1 MQKNICLPIILLVI
15 FLFSNPVFAADPAVD
30 YLCEL
35 GTVYYKQGR
44 YEDALGEFNKALTLD
59 PQNETAK
66 TYINEIFKAQNPQSN
81 EVPPQVQSPQSNE
94 AVPQDSV
101 VPALTEDKTPDN
113 PVYPAQK
120 EINRRKAIED
130 AFGSAGGKDTNKNIK
145 PLYKKDEQGIDAGP
159 FKITGEMQLAVGV
172 TPQDF
177 IWKRAN
183 FDLNEK
189 FKSWRMTS
197 DAAFNNRFD
206 TYDPAIY
213 DYLNVNVDTKN
224 KEGLNFHTNITVD
237 PWSFTGKSSKFT
249 VPSSKG
255 ESVNLQLY
263 YWSNTGYIVNHTYP
277 TSLIGDTLNIPEIKV
292 KNGITD
298 PFTATS
304 TTSKVDF
311 NIPSVK
317 IDRQFQPM
325 RELWLDY
332 TNDQVKLRTFALGY
346 QDQAYSS
353 DDPMGITNHGIWWK
367 DSKWLRMYTPGTFNS
382 ADTPVSFVKG
392 KWDDS
397 LSFLSKDSTGKYLTG
412 LRGFS
417 FNFQPEESTSF
428 DTTVA
433 TPKHLWQDYGQVDNI
448 ISASRLKHYFTD
460 NFMLGGTFTSRFGF
474 LTDQDN
480 KVDSRNLVGGLDFG
494 YEFIEGL
501 KVQGEALTSKSN
513 YDMSNSTYKTDAQGN
528 AYYFSFIARY
538 PQKSIMN
545 LKYGYDEISMDKEE
559 SYLIKSKFYLSR
571 MDTNF
576 DSALSDY
583 HNTRQDTFWSR
594 HIHFRTPL
602 DYYSQGLTGSTTNWD
617 ELNATRIGDGID
629 IGRNTLGFRLETFL
643 ENRFYNLFDVRNVH
657 NVNGKFIE
665 NEVRDEAT
673 IKLTDKLTA
682 KVLGIYQKLPLTTT
696 GLDPFVYDGDTGEFF
711 TNGAVV
717 GGEDPSIKTGSLGLN
732 YDFFD
737 WLSVNGIYERT
748 NDYTLGYGDFP
759 RNVLRDDTSLFG
771 SFYQNDNFYRSILPF
786 LYDQNVFPQAPY
798 QFYNIF
804 KCGVRVALRND
815 LEAYI
820 DYTRNEYEAASL
832 VSDNM
837 NHVGLEI
844 AYMPVKKFGM
854 VFKYTY
860 SRCQDLDN
868 LIAGITKM
876 TVHHNFFTE
885 FRYLPSKD
893 DEFIMQYGVGDA
905 SSIGNLSSLDPY
917 GGSLLTLDTQ
927 HIIRAF
933 YRRRF

>member
-1 MQKNICLPIILLVI
+1 MQKNIFLPIIILVI
-15 FLFSNPVFAADPAVD
+15 FIFSTPVFAETQTADYICD
-30 YLCEL
+30 L
-35 GTVYYKQGR
+35 GATYYKEGR
-44 YEDALGEFNKALTLD
+44 YEEALVEFNDALALD
-59 PQNETAK
+59 PENITAK
-66 TYINEIFKAQNPQSN
+66 SYLNDIFKIQNPQ
-81 EVPPQVQSPQSNE
+81 PNE
-94 AVPQDSV
+94 AVPQDST
-101 VPALTEDKTPDN
+101 VPDLTENKTVDN
-113 PVYPAQK
+113 PVYPAPK
-120 EINRRKAIED
+120 EINREKAID
-130 AFGSAGGKDTNKNIK
+130 NAFGSVGGKNSNKDLK
-145 PLYKKDEQGIDAGP
+145 PLYKNVGKGIDAGP
-159 FKITGEMQLAVGV
+159 FKITGAMQLSVGA
-172 TPQDF
+172 TPDDF

-189 FKSWRMTS
+189 FKSWRPTS
-197 DAAFNNRFD
+197 NAGFNRTFN

-213 DYLNVNVDTKN
+213 DYLNVNVDTEN
-224 KEGLNFHTNITVD
+224 KQGLNFHTNITVD

-249 VPSSKG
+249 VSGTKG
-255 ESVNLQLY
+255 EAVNLQMY
-263 YWSNTGYIVNHTYP
+263 YWSNTGYIVNHTFP
-277 TSLIGDTLNIPEIKV
+277 TSLKGDTLDIPEIKV
-292 KNGITD
+292 KNGVTD

-304 TTSKVDF
+304 SASKAVF

-332 TNDQVKLRTFALGY
+332 ANDTVKLRTFALGY

-382 ADTPVSFVKG
+382 ADTPVVSFVKG

-397 LSFLSKDSTGKYLTG
+397 LSFLSKDSNGKYLTG

-417 FNFQPEESTSF
+417 FNFQPEEKTSF

-433 TPKHLWQDYGQVDNI
+433 TPKHLWQDYGEVDNL
-448 ISASRLKHYFTD
+448 ISASRLKHYFAD

-474 LTDQDN
+474 LTDQSN
-480 KVDSRNLVGGLDFG
+480 KLDSQNLVGGVDLG

-501 KVQGEALTSKSN
+501 KIQGEVLTSKSN
-513 YDMSNSTYKTDAQGN
+513 YDMSNSTYKTDSQGN
-528 AYYFSFIARY
+528 AYYFSFISRF
-538 PQKSIMN
+538 PQKSIMD
-545 LKYGYDEISMDKEE
+545 LKYGYDEISMAKDET
-559 SYLIKSKFYLSR
+559 YLLKSKFYLSR

-594 HIHFRTPL
+594 HIHFRKPM
-602 DYYSQGLTGSTTNWD
+602 DYYSQGLMGSSTNWD
-617 ELNATRIGDGID
+617 ELNATRIGDGMD

-643 ENRFYNLFDVRNVH
+643 ENWFYNLFDVRNVH
-657 NVNGKFIE
+657 NVNDKFIE
-665 NEVRDEAT
+665 NEVRDEVT
-673 IKLTDKLTA
+673 VKLTDKLTA
-682 KVLGIYQKLPLTTT
+682 KVLGLYQKLPKTTT
-696 GLDPFVYDGDTGEFF
+696 GVDPFVYDGDTGEFF
-711 TNGAVV
+711 TNSAVV
-717 GGEDPSIKTGSLGLN
+717 GGEDPTIKMGSLGLN

-737 WLSVNGIYERT
+737 WLSINGIYERT
-748 NDYTLGYGDFP
+748 NDYSLGYGDFP

-771 SFYQNDNFYRSILPF
+771 SYHQNDNLYRYIAPF
-786 LYDQNVFPQAPY
+786 LYSQNVFPQAPY
-798 QFYNIF
+798 KFYNIF
-804 KCGVRVALRND
+804 KCGIRVALRED
-815 LEAYI
+815 LEAYL
-820 DYTRNEYEAASL
+820 DYTRNEFEAASL

-837 NHVGLEI
+837 NHVGLEV

-868 LIAGITKM
+868 LVAGITKLSS
-876 TVHHNFFTE
+876 HHNFFSE
-885 FRYLPSKD
+885 FRYLLSKD

-927 HIIRAF
+927 HIIRAY